1 MSSSGVNL
9 PASMLKPSLCLSV
22 PNHSVQLAGE
32 SLLENEAEASM
43 CGRLDNAPS
52 LIPLRGVRGALLL
65 SLNGATDHKNTIV
78 QWAAVDTFKG
88 LLFAIGAMTSTQT

>member
-52 LIPLRGVRGALLL
+52 LIPLRGALLL
-65 SLNGATDHKNTIV
+65 SLNGASDHKNTIV

>member
-1 MSSSGVNL
+1 
-9 PASMLKPSLCLSV
+9 
-22 PNHSVQLAGE
+22 
-32 SLLENEAEASM
+32 M

-52 LIPLRGVRGALLL
+52 LIPLRGALLL

>member
-9 PASMLKPSLCLSV
+9 PAPMLKPSLCLSV
-22 PNHSVQLAGE
+22 PNRSVQLAGE
-32 SLLENEAEASM
+32 SLLENEAEATSR

-52 LIPLRGVRGALLL
+52 LIPLRGALLL